1 MFKLVT
7 EIVAPWPVHIDVVRE
22 DGSVGQDSFTA
33 QFVRMPESEFEALFA
48 PIEPV
53 KGEELKAHNRKMVD
67 RIMRG
72 WKDVVDADKKPIPFT
87 SENVDLLLD
96 FPNIGLALTVAYV
109 GFHRAQP
116 KEREKNFGPS
126 PAGTPAA
133 ASSDAAET
141 IAKG

>member
-7 EIVAPWPVHIDVVRE
+7 EIVAPWPVSIDVVCE
-22 DGSVGQDSFTA
+22 DGSVGSERLTA
-33 QFVRMPESEFEALFA
+33 RFVRMRESEFEALFA
-48 PIEPV
+48 PIEPMR
-53 KGEELKAHNRKMVD
+53 GEELKAHNRRMVD

-72 WKDVVDADKKPIPFT
+72 WDDVVGADGQALPYT
-87 SENVDLLLD
+87 SENVDRLLD
-96 FPNIGLALTVAYV
+96 FPNVGLALTVAYV

-116 KEREKNFGPS
+116 QEREKNFGPS

-133 ASSDAAET
+133 ASSGAAET